1 MMAEIK
7 LYRGTY
13 RTEVINKMIFG
24 DKFKS
29 EHILIERNVKQVV
42 EVFSDTKFKCMLCGR
57 SFNSYKSI
65 FYHIAVIH
73 KKEVDKNIE
82 TINRELIVGELR

>member
-1 MMAEIK
+1 MVEIK
-7 LYRGTY
+7 VYRGTY

-29 EHILIERNVKQVV
+29 EHVLINKLVRQVV
-42 EVFSDTKFKCMLCGR
+42 EVFSDTKFKCTLCGK
-57 SFNSYKSI
+57 SFNNYKSI

-82 TINRELIVGELR
+82 TINRELVLGELR